1 MSKYLSA
8 VMSLHL
14 NVQMESHYY
23 NVTLHD
29 LQYIVIIWTIFSLVF
44 FVSVIIIILFIYIL

>member
-1 MSKYLSA
+1 
-8 VMSLHL
+8 MSLHL

-29 LQYIVIIWTIFSLVF
+29 LQYIVIIWMIFSLF
-44 FVSVIIIILFIYIL
+44 FVSVIILMLFIYIL

>member
-1 MSKYLSA
+1 
-8 VMSLHL
+8 MSLHL